1 MALTLR
7 RLAFVA
13 AAGLLLAG
21 CSSLDSF
28 NPFSEK
34 DVHLEGERHP
44 VFPPGDPR
52 SGPRRLP
59 PPQSDSMD
67 ATIRAEPQPATAE

>member
-7 RLAFVA
+7 RLALVA

-21 CSSLDSF
+21 CSSLDSL

-34 DVHLEGERHP
+34 DVHLEGVRHP

-52 SGPRRLP
+52 AGPRRLP
-59 PPQSDSMD
+59 PPQSDSMQ
-67 ATIRAEPQPATAE
+67 ATIRAEPAAPAAE